1 MEWKMLDRS
10 YGVSV
15 SIEGLESR
23 WLLSKP
29 APISK
34 FSQPAFYFNDIAQN
48 LSGGEGTSISEPL
61 IIRNAG
67 TLPLIFNSKGLRI
80 IGPDAD
86 DFIFT
91 GKKAPATIEP
101 GESRTIPLAF

>member
-1 MEWKMLDRS
+1 
-10 YGVSV
+10 
-15 SIEGLESR
+15 
-23 WLLSKP
+23 
-29 APISK
+29 
-34 FSQPAFYFNDIAQN
+34 
-48 LSGGEGTSISEPL
+48 GTSISEPL

-80 IGPDAD
+80 MGPDAD

-101 GESRTIPLAF
+101 GESRTIPLAFKAPAEGIFTATLLAVSNDTRHHSISIPLRGLGTRGEGGDL